1 MGKEVFFILAS
12 LLILIPIIPA
22 SEFGY
27 NNPSLPQVQRA
38 DEFIKK
44 TGDSATGNYDF
55 NGDWMNGGF
64 SIRGGD
70 IYAQQIF
77 TLNLTSLNVTKQ
89 NLTVLDN
96 LIVNGNIS
104 LKFGDLVSEG
114 NIGGADAIRIKATVS
129 DVDVVLGGGMLSY
142 FNVYNTADNLAV
154 FSVSDR
160 GNTEIEGYV
169 DMNSNQINEL
179 ADPTLAQDA
188 ATKKYVDDKNVESFP
203 TSFTAGSVIFSD
215 GINLNQDNAN
225 LFWNDTTKALTIGSN
240 TPTSSTSKL
249 EVINGD
255 YVSVFSDNGDNMGL
269 QISTPTYAI
278 TLADDNGGATA
289 VFDGGAQG
297 NVVLADENGFS
308 SFTTN
313 VGIGTASPTAPLD
326 ISSTQPRIHFTETD
340 GNANENF
347 RVQVNAGKFGVGTIA
362 DTGAGYSEKLTIL
375 QNGRVGIGLATPAAP
390 LEVKSAGTPS
400 SVFRAREFASSQLL
414 FSIFEESDQSGSFF
428 LYNGAGVPNVA
439 IRGNGDTSFNAG
451 NVGIGT
457 ASPGEKLEV
466 NGNIFLG
473 SDSDKILF
481 GTAKDASIYYD
492 GFDLIIDPKEVGS
505 GDLRVLGDL
514 SVTENVTAENV
525 FLPQY
530 IFPHTNRTIPL
541 VSANVWANITFDQE
555 ATAIKKGIG
564 HTFNDNTN
572 YTFTINT
579 AGIYEIDFDF
589 DAIDVSGSSTDIDI
603 AGRVIY
609 VNGTEITGSVF
620 ETDITKKDIEVELS
634 HHMMARFESGDIIV
648 FQFIATDVDVQLSTH
663 GNFGD
668 HPDSATIK
676 ILKVANL

>member
-1 MGKEVFFILAS
+1 FEAKREKRREKSLDLQELRLPFLTKGSILFMGDRSK
-12 LLILIPIIPA
+12 
-22 SEFGY
+22 
-27 NNPSLPQVQRA
+27 
-38 DEFIKK
+38 
-44 TGDSATGNYDF
+44 
-55 NGDWMNGGF
+55 
-64 SIRGGD
+64 
-70 IYAQQIF
+70 
-77 TLNLTSLNVTKQ
+77 VT
-89 NLTVLDN
+89 
-96 LIVNGNIS
+96 
-104 LKFGDLVSEG
+104 
-114 NIGGADAIRIKATVS
+114 
-129 DVDVVLGGGMLSY
+129 
-142 FNVYNTADNLAV
+142 
-154 FSVSDR
+154 
-160 GNTEIEGYV
+160 
-169 DMNSNQINEL
+169 
-179 ADPTLAQDA
+179 
-188 ATKKYVDDKNVESFP
+188 
-203 TSFTAGSVIFSD
+203 
-215 GINLNQDNAN
+215 QDNIN
-225 LFWNDTTKALTIGSN
+225 LFWNVGRKQLEPYLIRITNAGSAAYPALKINDRDTGIYSGGSN
-240 TPTSSTSKL
+240 IISFSTDG
-249 EVINGD
+249 IHRMTID
-255 YVSVFSDNGDNMGL
+255 
-269 QISTPTYAI
+269 
-278 TLADDNGGATA
+278 AT
-289 VFDGGAQG
+289 GQ
-297 NVVLADENGFS
+297 
-308 SFTTN
+308 
-313 VGIGTASPTAPLD
+313 VGIGTASPTALLD
-326 ISSTQPRIHFTETD
+326 ISSVQPRIHFIETD

-473 SDSDKILF
+473 SDLDKILF
-481 GTAKDASIYYD
+481 GTAKDSSIYYD
-492 GFDLIIDPKEVGS
+492 GFNMIINPKEVGS
-505 GDLRVLGDL
+505 GGLRVLGNL